1 MIGPLPVTNQSLRHK
16 PQSYLAWLH
25 TVLAEFQD
33 AQDTPHA
40 PKLFSMTPQA
50 SSQAKLITINSASL
64 LK

>member
-1 MIGPLPVTNQSLRHK
+1 MQSLMGPLPVTDQSLHI
-16 PQSYLAWLH
+16 
-25 TVLAEFQD
+25 VLTDFQD

-50 SSQAKLITINSASL
+50 SSQAKFITINSASL